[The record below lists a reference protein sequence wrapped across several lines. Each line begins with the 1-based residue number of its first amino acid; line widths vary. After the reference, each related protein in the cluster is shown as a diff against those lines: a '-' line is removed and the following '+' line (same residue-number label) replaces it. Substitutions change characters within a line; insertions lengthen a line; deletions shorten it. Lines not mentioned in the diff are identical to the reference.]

1 MTTSRQQIAN
11 RNNARSSTGPKT
23 LAGRI
28 RAKRNARRHGLAAR
42 NRFAGALANDAQAL
56 ARQIAGSDASSAVL
70 TAAGRIAEAQID
82 VVQVRA
88 ARRQLIAPGL
98 NDEGTFVWSDLA
110 RQLRALDRYER
121 RALSRRKRAS
131 EDLDTIRVLEAAPGQ
146 YNYRLS
152 NIQREIVVW
161 QNEPKFS

>member
-1 MTTSRQQIAN
+1 MTSSRQQIAN

-23 LAGRI
+23 VAGRM

-42 NRFAGALANDAQAL
+42 NRLAGAVGNEAQAL
-56 ARQIAGSDASSAVL
+56 MHQIAGSNPSSAVL

-88 ARRQLIAPGL
+88 ARRQLIAAGL

-110 RQLRALDRYER
+110 KQLRALNRYER

-131 EDLDTIRVLEAAPGQ
+131 EDLDTIRVLEAALG
-146 YNYRLS
+146 
-152 NIQREIVVW
+152 
-161 QNEPKFS
+161 